1 MKKYKYE
8 IILFITEAVC
18 MIVELVASRLL
29 SPAFGNSNVVW
40 TSVIGIILLSS
51 SIGNYIGGIV
61 ADKEGFDDKLEIIY
75 IIAGAWLLL
84 IPLVKNA
91 VLNTLSSLGYIKIG
105 AILATSTLFL
115 LPSIFLGMII
125 PIILKIKL
133 KDINTVG
140 NTSGK
145 LYSISTVGGIFGTF
159 LGGFLLIPNMGVVN
173 LTFFLA
179 GVLFVIS
186 IFANKTGKKHTLSI
200 CFSSCIVVLI
210 IGYFIYSSNIE
221 RKIMSNKIGISYTVD
236 TQYGNAVMT
245 NEELEGKAVRILKV
259 DGTFESGTFMDKK
272 LRNELVFD
280 YLKKY
285 DLMFDIDPQIKDVAM
300 IGGAAYCYPK
310 YAISHY
316 PKIKMDVIEIDKEI
330 TEIAK
335 KYYYLNDVLETYN
348 KESERL
354 KLVNEDGRIFFNNNE
369 KKYDAILND
378 AFSGEVPARS
388 LTTIENIRNIKRSLN
403 EGGLYLNNIVGSM
416 SGDNSR
422 FIKAE
427 VNTIKKIFKNVY
439 VIPVVTKDETRTQ
452 NFMVIATDKDATL
465 DKDLLVDLKIS
476 DNEIVFTDDYCPA
489 EYLEVKR

>member
-18 MIVELVASRLL
+18 MIIELVASRIL

-51 SIGNYIGGIV
+51 SIGNYLGGLI
-61 ADKEGFDDKLEIIY
+61 ADKEDVEKKLEIIY
-75 IIAGAWLLL
+75 MIAGGWLLI
-84 IPLVKNA
+84 IPLIKEL
-91 VLNTLSSLGYIKIG
+91 VLGALSSIGLIKIG

-133 KDINTVG
+133 KDIDTAG
-140 NTSGK
+140 NVSGR
-145 LYSISTVGGIFGTF
+145 LYSLSTIGGIFGTF

-173 LTFFLA
+173 LTFLLA
-179 GVLFVIS
+179 AVLFVIS
-186 IFANKTGKKHTLSI
+186 IFTNTGKTHKLSVCI
-200 CFSSCIVVLI
+200 SSLIVLLI
-210 IGYFIYSSNIE
+210 IGYFVYSNNIE
-221 RKIMSNKIGISYTVD
+221 RRIMSNKIGVSYTVD

-245 NEELEGKAVRILKV
+245 NLEMEGEPVRLLRV
-259 DGTFESGTFMDKK
+259 DGAFESGTFIEKEK
-272 LRNELVFD
+272 RNELVFD

-285 DLMFDIDPQIKDVAM
+285 DLMFDINPQIKDVAM
-300 IGGAAYCYPK
+300 IGGAGYCYPK

-316 PKIKMDVIEIDKEI
+316 PKIEMDVIEIDKEI

-335 KYYYLNDVLETYN
+335 RYYYLDDALVEYN
-348 KESERL
+348 KEKERL
-354 KLVNEDGRIFFNNNE
+354 KLINEDGRLYFNKNE

-388 LTTIENIRNIKRSLN
+388 LTTIENVRNIKRSLN
-403 EGGLYLNNIVGSM
+403 DGGLYLNNIAGSI

-439 VIPVVTKDETRTQ
+439 VIPVVTKDEAITQ
-452 NFMVIATDKDATL
+452 NFMVIATDRDATL
-465 DKDLLVDLKIS
+465 DRDLLIDLNIS
-476 DNEIVFTDDYCPA
+476 DNEIVFTDDYCPT